1 MSSRWK
7 SRHAARHK
15 NHAESARKTIHHEIY
30 KALNDMRTAGNGRD
44 HHADKL
50 AGIDGKYIYSTR
62 TYEGYYE
69 TAKIFAG
76 WCLANHPEVHCIQDC
91 RQYAPEFIRAQID
104 AGLSPYTIGTRKAA
118 LEKLYQMPQEERDS
132 MPSAP
137 PRRRVDITRSRE
149 AAARDSGISAATEA
163 KFAALTSC
171 TGLRRAELVR
181 LHGTDLKT
189 DGKGH
194 YWLDI
199 TRGTKGGKHRKA
211 PVLGTRAEITAL
223 VDACRAAGDA
233 PICPRLPSHYD
244 NHHYRAV
251 YAARAYRALARPVSD
266 IPVNDRYIMRK
277 DRAGTVLDRRAM
289 TRVSQWLGHNRVD
302 VIAGHYLYDL

>member
-15 NHAESARKTIHHEIY
+15 NRAESARKTIHHEIY
-30 KALNDMRTAGNGRD
+30 ETLNNMRAAGSGRN
-44 HHADKL
+44 HHADKQ
-50 AGIDGKYIYSTR
+50 AGVDGKYIYSTR
-62 TYEGYYE
+62 TYNGYYE
-69 TAKIFAG
+69 TAKLFTG
-76 WCLANHPEVHCIQDC
+76 WCLENHPQVQCMQDC
-91 RQYAPEFIRAQID
+91 RQYTSEFIQAQI
-104 AGLSPYTIGTRKAA
+104 ASGLSPYTIGTRKAA
-118 LEKLYQMPQEERDS
+118 LAKLYQMPQEERDG

-137 PRRRVDITRSRE
+137 MRRRMDITRSRGT
-149 AAARDSGISAATEA
+149 AVRDNGISAATEA
-163 KFAALTSC
+163 KYAALTSC

-194 YWLDI
+194 YWLSI
-199 TRGTKGGKHRKA
+199 TRGTKGGKSRKA
-211 PVLGTRAEITAL
+211 PIIGTQAEVKAL
-223 VDACRAAGDA
+223 ISACRTAGDA

-244 NHHYRAV
+244 NHHYRAI
-251 YAARAYRALARPVSD
+251 YAVRAYRALARPVSA

-277 DRAGTVLDRRAM
+277 DRAGVVLDRAAM
-289 TRVSQWLGHNRVD
+289 VKVSKWLGHNRLD